1 MTFAMRGRQPVLNKL
16 TREHFQHV
24 MPPAKPLRRRFP
36 HGAADEK
43 EFLMAVLV
51 GIYLIQ
57 GDAFDVV
64 RDGKTSWTGTWT
76 LFRSPGVNRTQW
88 ESLTG
93 GETSTSFTTPVLA
106 ALAGEDDGVSFARML
121 QGDDGLEPMTWED
134 VPAVVANFLRRACVG
149 ASRY

>member
-1 MTFAMRGRQPVLNKL
+1 MTFAMRGQQPVLNKL

-24 MPPAKPLRRRFP
+24 MPPAKPLRQHS

-76 LFRSPGVNRTQW
+76 LFRSRV
-88 ESLTG
+88 
-93 GETSTSFTTPVLA
+93 STAPSGSP
-106 ALAGEDDGVSFARML
+106 
-121 QGDDGLEPMTWED
+121 
-134 VPAVVANFLRRACVG
+134 
-149 ASRY
+149 